1 MCRWLF
7 VLLAVCT
14 ACPAGAQQPAPSPS
28 PAPAA
33 KHMIIAAHPL
43 AVQAG
48 LAVLQDGG
56 SAVDA
61 VIAAQMVLALVEP
74 QSSGIGGG
82 AVAVSYDHATNEVL
96 GWDGRET
103 APAAAGPDLFLGRD
117 GQPMAYADAAIGGR
131 AVGVPGAVRMLE
143 ALHKAQ
149 GRLPWDRLF
158 ADAIR
163 LADTGFAV
171 SPRLAQAIAEDGDRL
186 RRQPAA
192 RAYFFD
198 ADGHPLETG
207 TILSNKPLA
216 DTLRAI
222 ATGGA
227 DALLRG
233 PIASDIATIVR
244 SDPSPGLITTDDLA
258 AITTH
263 SSPAICGPYR
273 GLRVCGMGPPSTGGV
288 TVLEILG
295 MLDHFSLYSLTPD
308 GAEVAHLL
316 LEAEK
321 LAYAD
326 RAMYLAD
333 ADFVPVPIR
342 GLLNP
347 SYLADRARLINRLQ
361 ANLEPKAGTPDLCD
375 PGLAPET
382 PQPEHG
388 TSAIVAID
396 DDGNAVSLTT
406 TVQDNFGSRLLVHG
420 FVLNDE
426 LTDFSFRP
434 EIDGHAVANR
444 VEGGKR
450 PRSSMSPT
458 LVFAA
463 DGSLRFVTGSPGGG
477 RIIGFV
483 AQALV
488 RLIDFAMTP
497 QQVAA
502 GPRIETTGV
511 ISELEAGTEAAELAP
526 ALRLRGHKLQVMPI
540 QSGLQVI
547 AVTTDG
553 LIGASDPRR
562 EGVVGGD

>member
-198 ADGHPLETG
+198 ADGHPLPAG
-207 TILSNKPLA
+207 TLLTNKPLA

-222 ATGGA
+222 SAGGA

-233 PIASDIATIVR
+233 PIASDIATVVR
-244 SDPSPGLITTDDLA
+244 GAQAAGVRVALIDPFGHCERREPQVPRVPGVVAVAEAIA
-258 AITTH
+258 AI
-263 SSPAICGPYR
+263 
-273 GLRVCGMGPPSTGGV
+273 GG
-288 TVLEILG
+288 
-295 MLDHFSLYSLTPD
+295 
-308 GAEVAHLL
+308 
-316 LEAEK
+316 
-321 LAYAD
+321 
-326 RAMYLAD
+326 
-333 ADFVPVPIR
+333 
-342 GLLNP
+342 
-347 SYLADRARLINRLQ
+347 
-361 ANLEPKAGTPDLCD
+361 
-375 PGLAPET
+375 
-382 PQPEHG
+382 
-388 TSAIVAID
+388 
-396 DDGNAVSLTT
+396 
-406 TVQDNFGSRLLVHG
+406 
-420 FVLNDE
+420 
-426 LTDFSFRP
+426 
-434 EIDGHAVANR
+434 
-444 VEGGKR
+444 
-450 PRSSMSPT
+450 
-458 LVFAA
+458 
-463 DGSLRFVTGSPGGG
+463 
-477 RIIGFV
+477 
-483 AQALV
+483 
-488 RLIDFAMTP
+488 
-497 QQVAA
+497 
-502 GPRIETTGV
+502 
-511 ISELEAGTEAAELAP
+511 
-526 ALRLRGHKLQVMPI
+526 
-540 QSGLQVI
+540 
-547 AVTTDG
+547 
-553 LIGASDPRR
+553 
-562 EGVVGGD
+562 

>member
-1 MCRWLF
+1 MRRWLF
-7 VLLAVCT
+7 VLVAVCT
-14 ACPAGAQQPAPSPS
+14 ACPAGAQQPVRPPS
-28 PAPAA
+28 AA
-33 KHMIIAAHPL
+33 SNHMIIAADPM

-48 LAVLQDGG
+48 LSVLHDGG
-56 SAVDA
+56 SAADA

-82 AVAVSYDHATNEVL
+82 AVAVSYDQATHGVL

-131 AVGVPGAVRMLE
+131 AVGVPGTVRMLE

-171 SPRLAQAIAEDGDRL
+171 SPRLAQAIADDGDRL

-198 ADGHPLETG
+198 ADGHPLPAG
-207 TILSNKPLA
+207 TILTNKPLA

-233 PIASDIATIVR
+233 AIASDIATVVR
-244 SDPSPGLITTDDLA
+244 GDPSPGLITTDDLA
-258 AITTH
+258 AITAR
-263 SSPAICGPYR
+263 SSPAVCGPYR
-273 GLRVCGMGPPSTGGV
+273 GLLVCGMGPPSSGGI

-295 MLDHFSLYSLTPD
+295 MLEHFSLYSLEPD
-308 GAEVAHLL
+308 GADVAHLL

-321 LAYAD
+321 LAFAD

-333 ADFVPVPIR
+333 ADFVPVPAR
-342 GLLNP
+342 GLLDP
-347 SYLADRARLINRLQ
+347 VYLANRAKLINPQQ
-361 ANLEPKAGTPDLCD
+361 ANLEPTAGTPVQRD
-375 PGLAPET
+375 PSLAPAP

-388 TSAIVAID
+388 TSAIVAVD

-406 TVQDNFGSRLLVHG
+406 TVQDHFGSRLLVHG

-434 EIDGHAVANR
+434 EVDGHLVANR

-458 LVFAA
+458 LVFAP
-463 DGSLRFVTGSPGGG
+463 DGVLRFVTGSPGGG

-488 RLIDFAMTP
+488 RLIDFAMP
-497 QQVAA
+497 PLQVAA
-502 GPRIETTGV
+502 APSIETTG
-511 ISELEAGTEAAELAP
+511 IIGELEAGTPAADLAP
-526 ALRLRGHKLQVMPI
+526 ALQQRGHKVRVIPLP
-540 QSGLQVI
+540 SGLQVI
-547 AVTTDG
+547 AVTPDG
-553 LIGASDPRR
+553 LVGASDPRR
-562 EGVVGGD
+562 QGVVGGE

>member
-1 MCRWLF
+1 MRRWLIAP
-7 VLLAVCT
+7 LAICLV
-14 ACPAGAQQPAPSPS
+14 CPALAQAPGGPAPVQ
-28 PAPAA
+28 
-33 KHMIIAAHPL
+33 KHMIIAGHPL

-48 LAVLQDGG
+48 LSVLRDGG
-56 SAVDA
+56 SAADA

-82 AVAVSYDHATNEVL
+82 AMAVSFDHATNEVL

-117 GQPMAYADAAIGGR
+117 GQPMPYADAAIGGR
-131 AVGVPGAVRMLE
+131 AVGVPGTISMLE

-149 GRLPWDRLF
+149 GRLPWERLF
-158 ADAIR
+158 ADAIH
-163 LADTGFAV
+163 LADTGFPV
-171 SPRLAQAIAEDGDRL
+171 SPRLAQAIAADGDHL

-198 ADGHPLETG
+198 ADDHPLREG
-207 TILSNKPLA
+207 AILVNKPLA

-222 ATGGA
+222 STGGA

-244 SDPSPGLITTDDLA
+244 GDPSPGLITTDDLA
-258 AITTH
+258 AIKAH

-273 GLRVCGMGPPSTGGV
+273 GFRVCGMGPPSTGGV

-295 MLDHFSLYSLTPD
+295 MLDHFSLTSLDPD

-321 LAYAD
+321 LAFAD

-347 SYLADRARLINRLQ
+347 AYLAERAGLINRLQ
-361 ANLEPKAGTPDLCD
+361 ANLEPKAGSPDLRD
-375 PGLAPET
+375 PGLAPSP

-396 DDGNAVSLTT
+396 DNGNAVSLTT
-406 TVQDNFGSRLLVHG
+406 TVQENFGSRLLVHG
-420 FVLNDE
+420 FLLNDG

-434 EIDGHAVANR
+434 VIDGQEVANR

-463 DGSLRFVTGSPGGG
+463 DGTLRFVTGSAGGG

-497 QQVAA
+497 QQVAD

-511 ISELEAGTEAAELAP
+511 IGELEAGTEAATLAP
-526 ALRLRGHKLQVMPI
+526 ALRLRGHKLQVIPLP
-540 QSGLQVI
+540 SGLALI
-547 AVTTDG
+547 AVTPDG
-553 LIGASDPRR
+553 LVGAADPRR

>member
-1 MCRWLF
+1 MRRWLF
-7 VLLAVCT
+7 VLVAVCT
-14 ACPAGAQQPAPSPS
+14 ACPTGAQQPAPAPS
-28 PAPAA
+28 A
-33 KHMIIAAHPL
+33 KHMIVAAHPL

-48 LAVLQDGG
+48 LSVLQDGG
-56 SAVDA
+56 SAADA

-82 AVAVSYDHATNEVL
+82 AVAVSYNHAANEVL

-163 LADTGFAV
+163 LADAGFMV
-171 SPRLAQAIAEDGDRL
+171 SPHLAQAIAEDGDRL

-198 ADGHPLETG
+198 ADGHPLPAG
-207 TILSNKPLA
+207 TLLANKPLA

-222 ATGGA
+222 STGGA

-244 SDPSPGLITTDDLA
+244 GDPSPGLITTDDLA
-258 AITTH
+258 AITAH

-273 GLRVCGMGPPSTGGV
+273 GLRVCGVGPPSTGGI

-295 MLDHFSLYSLTPD
+295 MLEHFSLFSLDPD
-308 GAEVAHLL
+308 GADVAHLL

-347 SYLADRARLINRLQ
+347 LYLADRAHLINRLQ
-361 ANLEPKAGTPDLCD
+361 ANLEPRAGAPDLRD
-375 PGLAPET
+375 PGLAPSL

-406 TVQDNFGSRLLVHG
+406 TVQDSFGSRLLVHG

-458 LVFAA
+458 LVFAP

-488 RLIDFAMTP
+488 RLIDFAMPP

-502 GPRIETTGV
+502 GPRIQTTG
-511 ISELEAGTEAAELAP
+511 ITSELEAGTEAATLAP
-526 ALRLRGHKLQVMPI
+526 ALRLRGHKVQVI
-540 QSGLQVI
+540 AVQSGLQVI
-547 AVTTDG
+547 AVTQDG
-553 LIGASDPRR
+553 LVGASDPRR
-562 EGVVGGD
+562 EGTVGGD

>member
-1 MCRWLF
+1 MRRWLF
-7 VLLAVCT
+7 VLVAVCT
-14 ACPAGAQQPAPSPS
+14 ACPAGAQQPAPQPS
-28 PAPAA
+28 PASN
-33 KHMIIAAHPL
+33 HMIIAADPL

-48 LAVLQDGG
+48 LSVLHEGG
-56 SAVDA
+56 SAADA
-61 VIAAQMVLALVEP
+61 AIAAQMVLALVEP

-82 AVAVSYDHATNEVL
+82 GVAVSYDHVTHEVL
-96 GWDGRET
+96 GWDGRAT

-117 GQPMAYADAAIGGR
+117 GLPMAYADAAIGGR
-131 AVGVPGAVRMLE
+131 AVGVPGMVRMLE

-149 GRLPWDRLF
+149 GRLPWDRLL

-163 LADTGFAV
+163 LADTGFTV
-171 SPRLAQAIAEDGDRL
+171 SPGLAQAIADDGDRL
-186 RRQPAA
+186 ARQSAA

-198 ADGHPLETG
+198 ADGHPLPAGALLT
-207 TILSNKPLA
+207 NKPLA

-244 SDPSPGLITTDDLA
+244 GDPSPGLITTDDLA

-263 SSPAICGPYR
+263 SSPAVCGPYR
-273 GLRVCGMGPPSTGGV
+273 GLLVCGMGPPSSGGV
-288 TVLEILG
+288 TVLQILG
-295 MLDHFSLYSLTPD
+295 MLEHFSLYSLDPN
-308 GAEVAHLL
+308 GADVAHLL

-321 LAYAD
+321 LAFAD
-326 RAMYLAD
+326 RALYLAD
-333 ADFVPVPIR
+333 ADFVPVPVR
-342 GLLNP
+342 GLLDP
-347 SYLADRARLINRLQ
+347 AYLADRAKLINRLQ
-361 ANLEPKAGTPDLCD
+361 ANLEPKAGAPDLRD
-375 PGLAPET
+375 PGLAPSP
-382 PQPEHG
+382 PQPEHD

-406 TVQDNFGSRLLVHG
+406 TVQDHFGSRLLVHG

-434 EIDGHAVANR
+434 EIDGHPVANR

-463 DGSLRFVTGSPGGG
+463 DGALRFVIGSPGGA
-477 RIIGFV
+477 RIIGIV

-502 GPRIETTGV
+502 APRIETTGV
-511 ISELEAGTEAAELAP
+511 AGELEAGTEAADLAP
-526 ALRLRGHKLQVMPI
+526 ALRLRGHKLRVIPLP
-540 QSGLQVI
+540 SGLQVI
-547 AVTTDG
+547 AITADG
-553 LIGASDPRR
+553 LVGASDPRR
-562 EGVVGGD
+562 EGVVGGE